1 VTTTGNGTDKRLQ
14 RRASVG
20 RIIPLLEK
28 ILDAEESYFNNIPE
42 NLRCGPMAEAAEE
55 TVGHLTAAGEE
66 LTEAYA
72 PRS

>member
-1 VTTTGNGTDKRLQ
+1 M
-14 RRASVG
+14 
-20 RIIPLLEK
+20 LEK